1 MSDIHSKPDTQS
13 GMDHKD
19 TLSKAYQDIEIQNGT
34 LLMEEYKH
42 NYRINWRSHLLW
54 TLAVICF
61 ILSRLWWLVP
71 LPGDEY
77 LPAYRTYP
85 ANFLTTFFQ
94 TIACGCAARSLT
106 VGLVKCFSKGIHPDS
121 VARYGETGGFGS
133 IWSAFRH
140 RSGLRY
146 FFLASLVTMA
156 ILLGDALEGELQS
169 SVTIYRRSIGTGMQ
183 NMAQC
188 QHTTLQDFQVASSV
202 YATGGITHTLSDAS
216 PVLNA
221 WNTTMMTS
229 LLRTQLTP
237 IENITLSNTN
247 QHLSKRHYQRTTTN
261 TLNNATSTAVHVSSS
276 FSFNATQPTAT
287 SALANQASSTVTS
300 IMPSSSSLPT
310 QTNST
315 NATMAALFVNGEQ
328 VITNNSTQNA
338 TALMILMN
346 GRTALPVT
354 DAQANANAVPIEVIR
369 YTTSEGKE
377 AILIYGTSNSSG
389 PFAAGVFVSAT
400 ATNYTCSGRDCQ
412 LMDPAYSLPPNNKA
426 IADTLA
432 NAIRSNAGL
441 YGTSVA
447 NGLPLDIING
457 LNVTQKG
464 GLVDGLYANANCQTP
479 EMNLSEAV
487 MLFTYSAAH
496 WTWLGLLWVLLYVI
510 IWLIGV
516 YLIGYSEETWSRIAR
531 KGFMLPQIIR
541 NSPTIFKGD
550 LSGEVVDE
558 KAWLV
563 PEEGVMILETQRKK
577 GHYTVTEEEIQIQ

>member
-1 MSDIHSKPDTQS
+1 MSDIQSNPDRQPKA
-13 GMDHKD
+13 DQKD
-19 TLSKAYQDIEIQNGT
+19 MLNKAYQDMEIENGMQ
-34 LLMEEYKH
+34 LIENYKH
-42 NYRINWRSHLLW
+42 VYRINWRSHLLW

-71 LPGDEY
+71 LPGSDY

-85 ANFLTTFFQ
+85 ATFLTTFFQ
-94 TIACGCAARSLT
+94 TIACACATRSLT

-121 VARYGETGGFGS
+121 VVRYGETGGFGS
-133 IWSAFRH
+133 MWSAFRH

-169 SVTIYRRSIGTGMQ
+169 SVTIYQRAVGMGMQ
-183 NMAQC
+183 NMVQC
-188 QHTTLQDFQVASSV
+188 QHANLQDYQTASAA
-202 YATGGITHTLSDAS
+202 YATGGISHTLSDAS
-216 PVLNA
+216 PLLDA
-221 WNTTMMTS
+221 WNTSMMTS

-237 IENITLSNTN
+237 IENITLSDTN
-247 QHLSKRHYQRTTTN
+247 QHLSKRHYHRTTTTSSNATLAAVPVSTSTMLNTAQPAATN
-261 TLNNATSTAVHVSSS
+261 TLSDPIQSTTLSTA
-276 FSFNATQPTAT
+276 
-287 SALANQASSTVTS
+287 
-300 IMPSSSSLPT
+300 MPSSTALPAY
-310 QTNST
+310 TNST

-328 VITNNSTQNA
+328 VATNNTNNA
-338 TALMILMN
+338 TALMILMT
-346 GRTALPVT
+346 GHTALPVT
-354 DAQANANAVPIEVIR
+354 DAQANANLASIEVIR

-377 AILIYGTSNSSG
+377 AILIYGTSNSTG

-412 LMDPAYSLPPNNKA
+412 LIDPAYTLPPNNKA
-426 IADTLA
+426 IADALA
-432 NAIRSNAGL
+432 DAIRSNAGL

-447 NGLPLDIING
+447 HGLPLDMING
-457 LNVTQKG
+457 VNVTQSG
-464 GLVDGLYANANCQTP
+464 GLVDALYANANCQTP
-479 EMNLSEAV
+479 EMTLSEAM

-541 NSPTIFKGD
+541 NSPAIFKSNI
-550 LSGEVVDE
+550 SGEVVDE

-563 PEEGVMILETQRKK
+563 PEQGIMILDGQAKH
-577 GHYTVTEEEIQIQ
+577 GYTVTEEEIPIQ